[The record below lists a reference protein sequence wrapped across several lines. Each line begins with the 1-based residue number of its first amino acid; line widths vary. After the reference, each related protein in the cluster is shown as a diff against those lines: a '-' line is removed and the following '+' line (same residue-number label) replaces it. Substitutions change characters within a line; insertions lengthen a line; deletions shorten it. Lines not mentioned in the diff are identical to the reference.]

1 MMDHTTP
8 LTLTPTSFIVLGLL
22 ERCGEGT
29 PYDLKAMVAASVGN
43 FWSVPHS
50 ALYAEP
56 ERLARAGYLDERR
69 ERGGRR
75 RRLYSLADRGRRALD
90 EWRER
95 STADLPELRDLAL
108 LKVFFG
114 ADPPTVAAAQL
125 DAHRAKLAHYEALA
139 AADDGSDPRGP
150 WLTLEA
156 GIRHEREWVEY
167 WERLAATRGSAGPRA
182 RG

>member
-1 MMDHTTP
+1 MDHLITP
-8 LTLTPTSFIVLGLL
+8 PTLTPTSFIVLGLL
-22 ERCGEGT
+22 ERRGEGT

-56 ERLARAGYLDERR
+56 ERLAKAGYLDERR

-75 RRLYSLADRGRRALD
+75 RRVYSLADRGRRALD

-95 STADLPELRDLAL
+95 STPELPELRDLAL

-114 ADPPTVAAAQL
+114 ADPSAIAVAQL
-125 DAHRAKLAHYEALA
+125 DAHRAKLAHYERLA
-139 AADDGSDPRGP
+139 AGDHGGDPRGP

-156 GIRHEREWVEY
+156 GIGHEREWVEY
-167 WERLAATRGSAGPRA
+167 WERLVRNGRRA